1 MLQLRLLSAVL
12 LILSHTSSQ
21 AQWTEAD
28 VVRAALV
35 QPAVS
40 AAAWTARDAEAV
52 ADGTGL
58 LPDPT
63 IAYERQQLFG
73 AAAQSQDQLRVSWR
87 VPLASRRGAERS
99 LAQLDAHLANWL
111 AEEARART
119 VTEAL
124 EIFYEALAAERR
136 AATLQE
142 LGQSL
147 DEAARRAR
155 AQARVGE
162 RSEAEAARM
171 ELEARLLAATIRG
184 ADAQSVRARA
194 RLASVLAMESLPELD
209 GQLQPGR
216 ETFSLESL
224 FATARAR
231 RLATLEAALDVGA
244 AARRQMRRAAW
255 PDLEL
260 EAGWMHQRQ
269 EGANGDGFVAVATLA
284 VPLAD
289 HAQTTR
295 GRAEAS
301 HALTDLVR
309 SIERRVRT
317 ELEASALERTLWAD
331 EHARFTAAAATAD
344 DVLRAALARFAAGEA
359 SFVEVVDAR
368 RLVVEVAER
377 ALATELEWRSAD
389 LRLRAAAGEWR

>member
-1 MLQLRLLSAVL
+1 MLQLRLLPAVL
-12 LILSHTSSQ
+12 LVLTHASTR

-40 AAAWTARDAEAV
+40 AAAWTARDAEAI

-63 IAYERQQLFG
+63 VAYERQQLFG
-73 AAAQSQDQLRVSWR
+73 AAAQSQDQLRVGWR
-87 VPLASRRGAERS
+87 LPLASRRGAERS
-99 LAQLDAHLANWL
+99 LAHLDAHFANWL
-111 AEEARART
+111 AEEARTEA
-119 VTEAL
+119 VAEAL

-142 LGQSL
+142 LERSL
-147 DEAARRAR
+147 EEAARRAR

-162 RSEAEAARM
+162 RAEAEAARL
-171 ELEARLLAATIRG
+171 ELEARLIAATIRE
-184 ADAQSVRARA
+184 ADAQTLRARA
-194 RLASVLAMESLPELD
+194 RLASALAIESLPELA
-209 GQLQPGR
+209 GELPPSR
-216 ETFSLESL
+216 EVASLESL

-231 RLATLEAALDVGA
+231 RLATLEAALDAGA

-269 EGANGDGFVAVATLA
+269 EGANGDGFVAIATLA
-284 VPLAD
+284 LPLAD
-289 HAQTTR
+289 RAQSAR

-301 HALTDLVR
+301 HALTGLVR

-317 ELEASALERTLWAD
+317 ELEASLSERTLWA
-331 EHARFTAAAATAD
+331 EEQARFTAAAATAD
-344 DVLRAALARFAAGEA
+344 EVLRAALARFSAGEA
-359 SFVEVVDAR
+359 SYVEVVDAR

-377 ALATELEWRSAD
+377 AIATELAWRSAD
-389 LRLRAAAGEWR
+389 LRLRSAAGEWR